1 MIWKALVFNVV
12 TWSVVGLT
20 VSMTAIDS
28 EGLEYVN
35 PVWIYKRYRVN
46 YFGAAV
52 LCILYNLICPIG
64 SICYWIYKLC
74 TVGRR

>member
-1 MIWKALVFNVV
+1 MIWEALVFIVML
-12 TWSVVGLT
+12 WSTVGFAL
-20 VSMTAIDS
+20 SIIAINS

>member
-1 MIWKALVFNVV
+1 MIWKALVFIVV
-12 TWSVVGLT
+12 TWSVVGFT

-35 PVWIYKRYRVN
+35 PIWIYKRYRVN
-46 YFGAAV
+46 YFGAAI

>member
-1 MIWKALVFNVV
+1 MIWKILVFIVV
-12 TWSVVGLT
+12 SWSVVGFMISDI
-20 VSMTAIDS
+20 VINS
-28 EGLEYVN
+28 EGFEYVN

-52 LCILYNLICPIG
+52 ICILYNLICPIG

>member
-1 MIWKALVFNVV
+1 MIWKALIFIVV
-12 TWSVVGLT
+12 TWNVVGFT
-20 VSMTAIDS
+20 VSMIAINS
-28 EGLEYVN
+28 EGFEYVN

-46 YFGAAV
+46 YFGAGV

>member
-1 MIWKALVFNVV
+1 MIWKALVFIVV
-12 TWSVVGLT
+12 TWSVVGFT
-20 VSMTAIDS
+20 VSMTAINS

>member
-1 MIWKALVFNVV
+1 MIWEALVFIIML
-12 TWSVVGLT
+12 WSAVGFVL
-20 VSMTAIDS
+20 SMIAINS

-35 PVWIYKRYRVN
+35 PVWIYKRYCVN

-52 LCILYNLICPIG
+52 LCILYNLISPIG

>member
-1 MIWKALVFNVV
+1 MIWKILVFIVV
-12 TWSVVGLT
+12 SWSVVGFVLSDI
-20 VSMTAIDS
+20 VINS
-28 EGLEYVN
+28 EGFEYVN

>member
-1 MIWKALVFNVV
+1 MIWKALVFIVV
-12 TWSVVGLT
+12 TWSVVGFT
-20 VSMTAIDS
+20 VYMTAINS
-28 EGLEYVN
+28 EGFEYVN

>member
-1 MIWKALVFNVV
+1 MIWKALVFIVV
-12 TWSVVGLT
+12 TWSVVGFT
-20 VSMTAIDS
+20 VCMTAINS
-28 EGLEYVN
+28 EGFEYVN

-52 LCILYNLICPIG
+52 LCILYNLICPIA

>member
-1 MIWKALVFNVV
+1 MIWEGLVFIVML
-12 TWSVVGLT
+12 WSAVGLV
-20 VSMTAIDS
+20 VSMTAINS
-28 EGLEYVN
+28 EGFEYVN

>member
-1 MIWKALVFNVV
+1 MTWETLVFTVV
-12 TWSVVGLT
+12 IWSVVGVT
-20 VSMTAIDS
+20 VSMTAINS

-64 SICYWIYKLC
+64 SICYWSYKLC

>member
-1 MIWKALVFNVV
+1 MIWEALVFIVV
-12 TWSVVGLT
+12 TWSVVGFT
-20 VSMTAIDS
+20 VSMTAINS

>member
-1 MIWKALVFNVV
+1 MIWKALVFIVV
-12 TWSVVGLT
+12 TWSVVGFT
-20 VSMTAIDS
+20 VSMTAINS

-64 SICYWIYKLC
+64 TICYWIYKLC

>member
-1 MIWKALVFNVV
+1 MIWKILVFIVV
-12 TWSVVGLT
+12 SWSVVGFVL
-20 VSMTAIDS
+20 SDILINS
-28 EGLEYVN
+28 EGFEYVN

>member
-1 MIWKALVFNVV
+1 MIWETLVFTVV
-12 TWSVVGLT
+12 IWSVVGLT

-35 PVWIYKRYRVN
+35 SVWIYKRYRVN

>member
-1 MIWKALVFNVV
+1 MTWETLVFTVV
-12 TWSVVGLT
+12 IWSVVGVT
-20 VSMTAIDS
+20 VSMTAINS

>member
-1 MIWKALVFNVV
+1 MIWGIFAFIIMPWSIVGFVLFNMV
-12 TWSVVGLT
+12 
-20 VSMTAIDS
+20 IDS
-28 EGLEYVN
+28 EGFEYVN

-52 LCILYNLICPIG
+52 ICILYNLICPIG